1 MASAAT
7 ALENGV
13 SESEES
19 EESEE
24 SLPKR
29 KKSLLNYTD
38 SGDSSDSTSPGT
50 RSAAFIEREIPLY
63 RAENEVKRSGDPL
76 LWWKRNEH
84 RFQTLAKLA

>member
-1 MASAAT
+1 MK
-7 ALENGV
+7 NRGV
-13 SESEES
+13 RGVFAKVEE
-19 EESEE
+19 ED
-24 SLPKR
+24 
-29 KKSLLNYTD
+29 YTD